1 MIKYYSLFINYKSKN
16 ELFMQK
22 KNEEICFDLQ
32 NFVIILLI
40 EDTKI
45 NNKREENG
53 KRKRLNY

>member
-1 MIKYYSLFINYKSKN
+1 
-16 ELFMQK
+16 MQK